1 MRGDIENILTLM
13 SNELTYDIIKH
24 IIFFVHQDVNKKTIA
39 KQKVLKKI
47 MMLELVKYFNIFY
60 HDKNIILFRNE
71 NNDVVLESITNK
83 YNDLYLYSNI
93 NQIQDTN
100 SINNNLIEYNQIA
113 NDISNTSNEIMSH
126 VNTAE
131 TNNEVVLFKNINTTV
146 LDENGFE
153 VQRRIKL
160 YIVYI

>member
-1 MRGDIENILTLM
+1 MRGDIESVLTLM
-13 SNELTYDIIKH
+13 SKELTFDIIKH
-24 IIFFVHQDVNKKTIA
+24 IVFFVHQDVNKKTIV
-39 KQKVLKKI
+39 KQKMLKKK

-71 NNDVVLESITNK
+71 NNDVVLENITNK
-83 YNDLYLYSNI
+83 YNDMYLYSNI
-93 NQIQDTN
+93 NNIQNTN
-100 SINNNLIEYNQIA
+100 IINNNLIEYNHIA
-113 NDISNTSNEIMSH
+113 NEISNTSNEIISH

-131 TNNEVVLFKNINTTV
+131 TRNEVVLFKNTNTTV